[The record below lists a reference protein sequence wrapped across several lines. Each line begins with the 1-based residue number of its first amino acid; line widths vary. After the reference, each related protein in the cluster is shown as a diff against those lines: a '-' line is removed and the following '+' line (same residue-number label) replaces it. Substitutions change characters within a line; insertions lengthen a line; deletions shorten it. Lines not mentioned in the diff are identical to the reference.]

1 MSTRQLIICCDGTNN
16 TLTAND
22 HDTNVLKTYAL
33 IASGQNPEQILYYD
47 PGVGAPDALPSTGLD
62 DWFRNKCDRLWG
74 LASGRGIYENIGQA
88 YLFLMKLYQPGDQI
102 YLFGFSRGAFTVR
115 CVSGMVHLFGILDAQ
130 HEAMLPTLLR
140 VYFSGSGKSK
150 LFQYFYNV
158 SLVFKAMLGIEAPQE
173 INDRK
178 EVAEQ
183 IRTNFCSTG
192 KKEAA
197 VFFIGA
203 WDTVSSVGVPG
214 FSVSITSSPNILNKR
229 IQHVR
234 HALAL
239 DEHRAPF
246 QPRLYEQND
255 FGEPTETQSLRQ
267 RWFRGNH
274 SDIGGGFP
282 EKTDTALSR
291 QAWHWMMEEARQC
304 GLQVSALPSAHTQ
317 PVFVHDEN
325 YSMPWWAV
333 LGLRHRRT
341 VGLDAIDHA
350 EEPKTV
356 LRSQAEN
363 LPQNISFPKDSVW
376 HKPRNHVSLLMAA
389 GGCVFFSLLYGAC
402 FMASAPDL
410 RFNLPQLWQIIQQA
424 WQQSVAISQAQLF
437 AVLQPD
443 ALAAYKKAIHPY
455 AALWLLD
462 TGLIASYAFLLGRC
476 ITKAFAYRIGFTD
489 IGLQDRL
496 TNTAGRLLPWLVSA
510 DLLENL
516 ATLLVF
522 SHHCWPLY
530 FAVSVFSAA
539 KFVLLSLILIACVG
553 LRVFRR

>member
-1 MSTRQLIICCDGTNN
+1 MSSRQLIICCDGTNN

-33 IASGQNPEQILYYD
+33 IAGGENPAQILYYD
-47 PGVGAPDALPSTGLD
+47 PGVGAPDALPSTGLE

-74 LASGRGIYENIGQA
+74 LASGRGIYENISQA
-88 YLFLMKLYQPGDQI
+88 YLFLMKHYQPGDQI

-140 VYFSGSGKSK
+140 VYFSGNNKSRFDWMG
-150 LFQYFYNV
+150 LR
-158 SLVFKAMLGIEAPQE
+158 FKAMLGIEAPQE
-173 INDRK
+173 TNDRK

-183 IRTNFCSTG
+183 VRNNFCSSTR
-192 KKEAA
+192 KNAS

-214 FSVSITSSPNILNKR
+214 FSVSITSSPTILNKR

-255 FGEPTETQSLRQ
+255 FGEPSETQSLRQ

-291 QAWHWMMEEARQC
+291 QAWHWMMQEARLC
-304 GLQVSALPSAHTQ
+304 GLQVQALPPAHTQ
-317 PVFVHDEN
+317 PVFVHDAS

-333 LGLRHRRT
+333 LGLCHRRT
-341 VGLDAIDHA
+341 TGLHAIDRA
-350 EEPKTV
+350 DEPKTV
-356 LRSQAEN
+356 LRITAEN
-363 LPQNISFPKDSVW
+363 LPTDLHFPKDSVW

-389 GGCVFFSLLYGAC
+389 GGCVLFSLLYGAC
-402 FMASAPDL
+402 FMASPPDL
-410 RFNLPQLWQIIQQA
+410 HFNLSQILQTIQQA
-424 WQQSVAISQAQLF
+424 WQQSMAVSQAQLL

-443 ALAAYKKAIHPY
+443 SLAEYKKAIHPY
-455 AALWLLD
+455 AALLLVD
-462 TGLIASYAFLLGRC
+462 SGLIASYAFLLGRC
-476 ITKAFAYRIGFTD
+476 MTKAFAYRIGFTD

-496 TNTAGRLLPWLVSA
+496 ANMAGHLLPWLVCA

-522 SHHCWPLY
+522 SHEYWLLY
-530 FAVSVFSAA
+530 FAVSIFSAA
-539 KFVLLSLILIACVG
+539 KFVLLGLTLIACVG
-553 LRVFRR
+553 LRVFKRQLFS